1 MASSGVHNRV
11 ERLGLEA
18 KRERN
23 RFWRRDEQLDTW
35 QQTLNA
41 QLVARESRARFEFH
55 PKRPAVYCVTG
66 KRTFTRAD
74 VTQFTYVHRHV
85 ACG

>member
-1 MASSGVHNRV
+1 MEERSTLVLMASSGVHNRV
-11 ERLGLEA
+11 ERLALEA

-41 QLVARESRARFEFH
+41 QLVARVSRALRV
-55 PKRPAVYCVTG
+55 PSKAAGRLLRDG
-66 KRTFTRAD
+66 
-74 VTQFTYVHRHV
+74 
-85 ACG
+85 